1 MNLNRKLI
9 IALAGG
15 VPLCFAVIAYLAQP
29 RLIRG
34 VAHYLRLTDT
44 SYYDPYILA
53 VSKRHGVDFHLV
65 KAVIKA
71 ESKFDSRA
79 VSPKGAMG
87 LMQMMPVTA
96 DHMGVSDPFNP
107 KENIEGGVRYLKR
120 LLKIFDNDLE
130 LALAAYNAGPTT
142 VKRYGGVPPYRE
154 TRAYLKKVLRFYS
167 EYKNN
172 T

>member
-1 MNLNRKLI
+1 MGRNWKIITLAFTLI
-9 IALAGG
+9 FCVAIISYIAKPHLFSA
-15 VPLCFAVIAYLAQP
+15 LLRYLP
-29 RLIRG
+29 I
-34 VAHYLRLTDT
+34 DDP
-44 SYYDPYILA
+44 SYYDPYIRA

-71 ESKFDSRA
+71 ESRFDCRA
-79 VSPKGAMG
+79 VSAKGAIG
-87 LMQMMPVTA
+87 LMQMMPVTV

-120 LLKIFDNDLE
+120 LLKIFDNDVK

-142 VKRYGGVPPYRE
+142 VKRYGGVPPYKE